1 MKLTKKIDE
10 SYRILIPQ
18 EIRKILKCNKF
29 DKVELDYEEG
39 TNKITL
45 TFNKN
50 NSEHNLESP
59 SNIGD
64 STLNNTILEPPTLTI
79 TKEQLKEI
87 SKKRLY
93 KKDDV
98 ISFVS
103 REDLYNLQKCSKC
116 NKQLTL
122 STITNIKV
130 NNSILCHDCLEILK
144 KELLNK

>member
-1 MKLTKKIDE
+1 MKLIKKIDE

-29 DKVELDYEEG
+29 DEVELDYEEG
-39 TNKITL
+39 TNKIIL

-50 NSEHNLESP
+50 DSEHNLESP

-64 STLNNTILEPPTLTI
+64 STLNNTILEPPTLII
-79 TKEQLKEI
+79 TKEI

-93 KKDDV
+93 KDDDV
-98 ISFVS
+98 ISFIS
-103 REDLYNLQKCSKC
+103 RDDLYDLQKCSKC

-130 NNSILCHDCLEILK
+130 NNNILCHDCLEILK

>member
-1 MKLTKKIDE
+1 MKLIKKIDE

-29 DKVELDYEEG
+29 DEVELDYEEG
-39 TNKITL
+39 TNKIIL

-50 NSEHNLESP
+50 DSEHNLESP

-79 TKEQLKEI
+79 TKEI

-93 KKDDV
+93 KDDDV
-98 ISFVS
+98 ISFIS
-103 REDLYNLQKCSKC
+103 RDDLYNLQKCSKC

-130 NNSILCHDCLEILK
+130 NNNILCHDCLEILK

>member
-1 MKLTKKIDE
+1 MKLIKKIDE

-29 DKVELDYEEG
+29 DEVELDYEEG
-39 TNKITL
+39 TNKIIL

-50 NSEHNLESP
+50 DSEHNLESP

-64 STLNNTILEPPTLTI
+64 STLNDTILEPPTLTI
-79 TKEQLKEI
+79 TKEI

-93 KKDDV
+93 KDDDV
-98 ISFVS
+98 ISFIS
-103 REDLYNLQKCSKC
+103 RDDLYNLQKCSKC

-130 NNSILCHDCLEILK
+130 NNNILCHDCLEILK

>member
-1 MKLTKKIDE
+1 MKLIKKRDE

-29 DKVELDYEEG
+29 DEVELDYEEG
-39 TNKITL
+39 TNKIIL

-50 NSEHNLESP
+50 DSEHNLESP

-79 TKEQLKEI
+79 TKEI

-93 KKDDV
+93 KDNDV
-98 ISFVS
+98 ISFIS
-103 REDLYNLQKCSKC
+103 RDDLYDLQKCSKC

>member
-1 MKLTKKIDE
+1 MKLIKKIDE

-29 DKVELDYEEG
+29 DEVELDYEEG
-39 TNKITL
+39 TNKIIL

-50 NSEHNLESP
+50 DSEHNLESP

-64 STLNNTILEPPTLTI
+64 STLNKTILEPSTLTI
-79 TKEQLKEI
+79 TKEI

-93 KKDDV
+93 KDDDV
-98 ISFVS
+98 ISFIS
-103 REDLYNLQKCSKC
+103 RDDLYDLQKCSKC

-130 NNSILCHDCLEILK
+130 NNNILCHDCLEILK

>member
-1 MKLTKKIDE
+1 MKLIKKIDE

-29 DKVELDYEEG
+29 DEVELDYEEG
-39 TNKITL
+39 TNKIIL

-50 NSEHNLESP
+50 DSEHNLESP

-79 TKEQLKEI
+79 TKEI

-93 KKDDV
+93 KDNDV
-98 ISFVS
+98 ISFIS
-103 REDLYNLQKCSKC
+103 RDDLYNLQKCSKC

-130 NNSILCHDCLEILK
+130 NNNILCHDCLEILK

>member
-1 MKLTKKIDE
+1 MKLIKKIDE

-29 DKVELDYEEG
+29 DEVELDYEEG
-39 TNKITL
+39 TNKIIL

-50 NSEHNLESP
+50 DSEHNLESP

-64 STLNNTILEPPTLTI
+64 STLNDTILEPPTLTI
-79 TKEQLKEI
+79 TKEI
-87 SKKRLY
+87 SKKKLY
-93 KKDDV
+93 KDDDI
-98 ISFVS
+98 ISFIS
-103 REDLYNLQKCSKC
+103 RDDLYNLQKCSKC

-130 NNSILCHDCLEILK
+130 NNNILCHDCLEILK

>member
-1 MKLTKKIDE
+1 MKLIKKIDE

-29 DKVELDYEEG
+29 DEVELDYEEG
-39 TNKITL
+39 TNKIIL

-50 NSEHNLESP
+50 DSEHNLESP

-79 TKEQLKEI
+79 TKEI

-93 KKDDV
+93 KDDDI
-98 ISFVS
+98 ISFIS
-103 REDLYNLQKCSKC
+103 RDDLYNLQKCSKC

-130 NNSILCHDCLEILK
+130 NNNILCHDCLEILK

>member
-1 MKLTKKIDE
+1 MKLIKKIDE

-29 DKVELDYEEG
+29 DEVELDYEEG
-39 TNKITL
+39 TNKIIL

-50 NSEHNLESP
+50 DSEHNLESP

-79 TKEQLKEI
+79 TKEI

-93 KKDDV
+93 KGDDV
-98 ISFVS
+98 ISFIS
-103 REDLYNLQKCSKC
+103 RDDLYDLQKCSKC

-130 NNSILCHDCLEILK
+130 NNNILCHDCLEILK

>member
-1 MKLTKKIDE
+1 MKLIKKIDE

-29 DKVELDYEEG
+29 DEVELDYEEG
-39 TNKITL
+39 TNKIIL

-50 NSEHNLESP
+50 DSEHNLESP

-64 STLNNTILEPPTLTI
+64 STLNNTILEPLTLTI
-79 TKEQLKEI
+79 TKEI

-93 KKDDV
+93 KDDDV
-98 ISFVS
+98 ISFIS
-103 REDLYNLQKCSKC
+103 RDDLYDLQKCSKC

-130 NNSILCHDCLEILK
+130 NNNILCRDCLEILK

>member
-1 MKLTKKIDE
+1 MKLIKKIDE

-29 DKVELDYEEG
+29 DEVELDYEEG
-39 TNKITL
+39 TNKIIL

-50 NSEHNLESP
+50 DSEHNLESP

-79 TKEQLKEI
+79 TKEI

-93 KKDDV
+93 KDDDV
-98 ISFVS
+98 ISFIS
-103 REDLYNLQKCSKC
+103 RDDLYDLQKCSKC

-130 NNSILCHDCLEILK
+130 NNNILCHDCLEILK

>member
-1 MKLTKKIDE
+1 MKLIKKIDE

-29 DKVELDYEEG
+29 DEVELDYEEG
-39 TNKITL
+39 TNKIIL

-50 NSEHNLESP
+50 DSEHNLESP

-79 TKEQLKEI
+79 TKEI

-93 KKDDV
+93 KDNDV
-98 ISFVS
+98 ISFIS
-103 REDLYNLQKCSKC
+103 RDDLYDLQKCSKC

-130 NNSILCHDCLEILK
+130 NNNILCHDCLEILK

>member
-1 MKLTKKIDE
+1 MKLIKKIDE

-29 DKVELDYEEG
+29 DEVELDYEEG
-39 TNKITL
+39 TNKIIL

-50 NSEHNLESP
+50 DSEHNLESP
-59 SNIGD
+59 SSIGD

-79 TKEQLKEI
+79 TKEI
-87 SKKRLY
+87 SKKNLY
-93 KKDDV
+93 KDDDS
-98 ISFVS
+98 ISFIS
-103 REDLYNLQKCSKC
+103 RDDLYNLQKCSKC

-130 NNSILCHDCLEILK
+130 NNNILCHDCLEILK

>member
-1 MKLTKKIDE
+1 MKLIKKIDE

-29 DKVELDYEEG
+29 DEVELDYEEG
-39 TNKITL
+39 TNKIIL

-50 NSEHNLESP
+50 DSEHNLESP
-59 SNIGD
+59 NNIGD
-64 STLNNTILEPPTLTI
+64 STLNNIILEPPTLTI
-79 TKEQLKEI
+79 TKEI

-93 KKDDV
+93 KDDDV
-98 ISFVS
+98 ISFIS
-103 REDLYNLQKCSKC
+103 RDDLYDLQKCSKC

-130 NNSILCHDCLEILK
+130 NNNILCHDCLEILK

>member
-1 MKLTKKIDE
+1 MKLIKKIDE

-29 DKVELDYEEG
+29 DEVELDYEEG
-39 TNKITL
+39 TNKIIL

-50 NSEHNLESP
+50 DSEHNLESP

-64 STLNNTILEPPTLTI
+64 STLNDTILEPPTLTI
-79 TKEQLKEI
+79 TKEI

-93 KKDDV
+93 KDDDV
-98 ISFVS
+98 ISFIS
-103 REDLYNLQKCSKC
+103 RDDLYDLQKCSKC

>member
-1 MKLTKKIDE
+1 MKLIKKIDE

-29 DKVELDYEEG
+29 DEVELDYEEG
-39 TNKITL
+39 TNKIIL

-50 NSEHNLESP
+50 DSEHNLESP

-79 TKEQLKEI
+79 TKEI

-93 KKDDV
+93 KDDDV
-98 ISFVS
+98 ISFIS
-103 REDLYNLQKCSKC
+103 RDDLYDLQKCSKC
-116 NKQLTL
+116 TKQLTL

-130 NNSILCHDCLEILK
+130 NNNILCHDCLEILK

>member
-1 MKLTKKIDE
+1 MKLIKKIDE

-29 DKVELDYEEG
+29 DEVELDYEEG
-39 TNKITL
+39 TNKIIL

-50 NSEHNLESP
+50 DSEHNLESP

-64 STLNNTILEPPTLTI
+64 STLNDTILEPPTLTI
-79 TKEQLKEI
+79 TKEI

-93 KKDDV
+93 KDDDV
-98 ISFVS
+98 ISFIS
-103 REDLYNLQKCSKC
+103 RDDLYDLQKCSKC

-130 NNSILCHDCLEILK
+130 NNNMLCHDCLEILK

>member
-1 MKLTKKIDE
+1 MKLIKKIDE

-29 DKVELDYEEG
+29 DEVELDYEEG
-39 TNKITL
+39 TNKIIL

-50 NSEHNLESP
+50 DSEHNLESP

-79 TKEQLKEI
+79 TKEI
-87 SKKRLY
+87 SKKKLY
-93 KKDDV
+93 KDDDI
-98 ISFVS
+98 ISFIS
-103 REDLYNLQKCSKC
+103 RDDLYNLQKCSKC

-130 NNSILCHDCLEILK
+130 NNNILCHDCLEILK

>member
-1 MKLTKKIDE
+1 MKLIKKIDE

-29 DKVELDYEEG
+29 DEVELDYEEG
-39 TNKITL
+39 TNKIIL

-50 NSEHNLESP
+50 DSEHNLESP

-79 TKEQLKEI
+79 TKEI
-87 SKKRLY
+87 SKKKLY
-93 KKDDV
+93 KDDDV
-98 ISFVS
+98 ISFIS
-103 REDLYNLQKCSKC
+103 RDDLYNLQKCSKC

-130 NNSILCHDCLEILK
+130 NNNILCHDCLEILK

>member
-1 MKLTKKIDE
+1 MKLIKKIDE

-29 DKVELDYEEG
+29 DEVELDYEEG
-39 TNKITL
+39 TNKIIL

-50 NSEHNLESP
+50 DLEHNLESP

-79 TKEQLKEI
+79 TKEI
-87 SKKRLY
+87 SKKKLY
-93 KKDDV
+93 KDDDV
-98 ISFVS
+98 ISFIS
-103 REDLYNLQKCSKC
+103 RDDLYNLQKCSKC

-130 NNSILCHDCLEILK
+130 NNNILCHDCLEILK

>member
-1 MKLTKKIDE
+1 MKLIKKIDE

-29 DKVELDYEEG
+29 DEVELDYEEG
-39 TNKITL
+39 TNKIIL

-50 NSEHNLESP
+50 DSEHNLESP

-64 STLNNTILEPPTLTI
+64 STLNNIILEPPTLTI
-79 TKEQLKEI
+79 TKEI

-93 KKDDV
+93 KDDDV
-98 ISFVS
+98 ISFIS
-103 REDLYNLQKCSKC
+103 RDDLYNLQKCSKC

-130 NNSILCHDCLEILK
+130 NNNILCHDCLEILK

>member
-1 MKLTKKIDE
+1 MKLIKKIDE

-29 DKVELDYEEG
+29 DEVELDYEEG
-39 TNKITL
+39 TNKIIL

-50 NSEHNLESP
+50 DSEHNLESP

-64 STLNNTILEPPTLTI
+64 STLNKTILEPSTLTI
-79 TKEQLKEI
+79 TKEI

-93 KKDDV
+93 KDNDV
-98 ISFVS
+98 ISFIS
-103 REDLYNLQKCSKC
+103 RDDLYNLQKCSKC

-130 NNSILCHDCLEILK
+130 NNNILCHDCLEILK

>member
-1 MKLTKKIDE
+1 MKLIKKIDE

-29 DKVELDYEEG
+29 DEVELDYEEG
-39 TNKITL
+39 TNKIIL

-50 NSEHNLESP
+50 DSEHNLESP

-79 TKEQLKEI
+79 TKEI
-87 SKKRLY
+87 SKKKLY
-93 KKDDV
+93 KDDDV
-98 ISFVS
+98 ISFIS
-103 REDLYNLQKCSKC
+103 RDDLYNLQKCSKC

>member
-1 MKLTKKIDE
+1 MKLIKKIDE

-29 DKVELDYEEG
+29 DEVELDYEEG
-39 TNKITL
+39 TNKIIL

-50 NSEHNLESP
+50 DSEHNLESP

-79 TKEQLKEI
+79 TKEI
-87 SKKRLY
+87 SKKKLY
-93 KKDDV
+93 KDDDV
-98 ISFVS
+98 ISFIS
-103 REDLYNLQKCSKC
+103 RDDLYDLQKCSKC

-130 NNSILCHDCLEILK
+130 NNNILCHDCLEILK